1 MMRTGP
7 ILVAAALTW
16 VTACGGGGGGGG
28 GGGDDDGAGGE
39 PDAAPPAADAGEADS
54 GALPDGPGLAGIL
67 KDGDGEIL
75 ANQQVLA
82 CMSTVCLYGMSAA
95 DGSFSFPIEPPVAVA
110 LKTPE
115 DLSVEPRR
123 GSALCP
129 VSIASSDLVVVG
141 DLHCP
146 LLPAGVPFGPATADP
161 QVLAPGDGLELTL
174 RRADLTPRVGDT
186 LVDAAA
192 RRVPPEQVCSQLA
205 IPGEEIA
212 AVYALHPFGAL
223 SSSPIAVR
231 VPSDLPAGTPVS
243 FRTIDEIDGTLSDP
257 VPGTADGQFAAT
269 DADAGIAELSWLVLS
284 R

>member
-1 MMRTGP
+1 MTLTRS
-7 ILVAAALTW
+7 IVLAAAALAWSTG
-16 VTACGGGGGGGG
+16 CGGGGGGGG
-28 GGGDDDGAGGE
+28 GGAGDDDDDGAGGE
-39 PDAAPPAADAGEADS
+39 ADAGSPSADAGAADS

-82 CMSTVCLYGMSAA
+82 CMSTVCLYGTSAA
-95 DGSFSFPIEPPVAVA
+95 DGSFSFPIEPTVTVA

-129 VSIASSDLVVVG
+129 VSIASGDLVVVG

-146 LLPAGVPFGPATADP
+146 LLPAGVPIGPATADP
-161 QVLAPGDGLELTL
+161 QILAPGDGLELTL

-192 RRVPPEQVCSQLA
+192 RRV
-205 IPGEEIA
+205 
-212 AVYALHPFGAL
+212 
-223 SSSPIAVR
+223 R
-231 VPSDLPAGTPVS
+231 PSRSARS
-243 FRTIDEIDGTLSDP
+243 WRFR
-257 VPGTADGQFAAT
+257 ARR
-269 DADAGIAELSWLVLS
+269 S
-284 R
+284 RRSTRSIRSAR